1 MQLQLL
7 VNSIQ
12 DYLNPG
18 TQKEKSPK
26 SGDIDP
32 TYGLQIILD

>member
-7 VNSIQ
+7 VNSNQ

-32 TYGLQIILD
+32 TYGQQIILD